1 MDGKINDV
9 LGGRGILSIAPNEL
23 SAPIE
28 LLMELTW
35 KCNLKCVHCMMNAE
49 YCPENEPEDGEL
61 TTEEIKGII
70 DRACELGVAHIDF
83 SGGEPLLRKDIF
95 EILEYSSKKGVEPCL
110 LSNGTLIT
118 EEVAKKLKEV
128 GVYKIELNLDGHTA
142 ELYDSFRGVK
152 GAFDKTITAIK
163 AVQKAGIPLRVNSM
177 LCKPLYPYFEDI
189 IEYAGQLGIV
199 ELCFV
204 PLRIAGQTVENYDKL
219 AYTPLEYAEML
230 LRITDIKIK
239 MQEKYKMVIL
249 FLGDTDIG
257 NYINP
262 NSMFPSCGAG
272 RLHCTIGADGSVR
285 PCPAFPQ
292 EEEFIAGNIRERD
305 IADIWQN
312 AEIFKKL
319 RNPNIS
325 GCDTCENKSC
335 VGGCRVQSLWKYGD
349 VMQGPEPYCEKVITK
364 EMKKTLLG

>member
-1 MDGKINDV
+1 
-9 LGGRGILSIAPNEL
+9 
-23 SAPIE
+23 
-28 LLMELTW
+28 
-35 KCNLKCVHCMMNAE
+35 
-49 YCPENEPEDGEL
+49 
-61 TTEEIKGII
+61 
-70 DRACELGVAHIDF
+70 
-83 SGGEPLLRKDIF
+83 
-95 EILEYSSKKGVEPCL
+95 
-110 LSNGTLIT
+110 
-118 EEVAKKLKEV
+118 
-128 GVYKIELNLDGHTA
+128 
-142 ELYDSFRGVK
+142 
-152 GAFDKTITAIK
+152 
-163 AVQKAGIPLRVNSM
+163 
-177 LCKPLYPYFEDI
+177 
-189 IEYAGQLGIV
+189 
-199 ELCFV
+199 
-204 PLRIAGQTVENYDKL
+204 
-219 AYTPLEYAEML
+219 
-230 LRITDIKIK
+230 
-239 MQEKYKMVIL
+239 MVIL